1 MRRGGAVEAEE
12 AGEQDAQ
19 EGVGGEGVAL
29 FDGAVHGAHQAAGAG
44 VVGDRPVEGGG
55 AGRVP
60 GGVGDLA
67 DQGEGGVEG
76 GVRPAFGGA
85 RASGVGD
92 LRVDHDEGAGPGV
105 QGGAGQFDALHAVG
119 DGAEG
124 VALVAVA
131 GEGVADVSGRAAGR
145 GRAAAPSSSAGPIHG
160 RLPRLSWPSRP
171 ARSSVSSCR
180 SMSPWCAARIGC
192 DLRVHGVD
200 RWLVGG
206 GVHDGSHGHASA
218 LDTFSP
224 ATRNWFAGAFPA
236 PTAAQE
242 GAWSAIGEGSDVLV
256 VAPTGSGK
264 TLAAFLSALDSLAS
278 APPPAESR
286 KRCRVLYVSPLKAL
300 AVDVERNLRSPLTG
314 IRQEA
319 VRLGLPEPE
328 VRVGIRSGDTPA
340 AERRSLATRPP
351 DILITTPESL
361 FLMLTSSA
369 REALAGVETVILD
382 EVHAVAGTKRG
393 AHLAL
398 SLERLDELLP
408 KPARRIG
415 LSATVRPV
423 DEVARFLSP
432 RRRVESVQ
440 PASGKEFDLSV
451 VVPVEDLGE
460 LGGSPVTD
468 EGAGER
474 PSIWPHVEE
483 RITDLIQSHRS
494 TIVFA
499 NSRRLAERL
508 CNRLNEIAY
517 ERATGETMPEDHSPP
532 S

>member
-1 MRRGGAVEAEE
+1 MVSDPRR
-12 AGEQDAQ
+12 
-19 EGVGGEGVAL
+19 
-29 FDGAVHGAHQAAGAG
+29 
-44 VVGDRPVEGGG
+44 
-55 AGRVP
+55 
-60 GGVGDLA
+60 
-67 DQGEGGVEG
+67 
-76 GVRPAFGGA
+76 
-85 RASGVGD
+85 
-92 LRVDHDEGAGPGV
+92 
-105 QGGAGQFDALHAVG
+105 
-119 DGAEG
+119 
-124 VALVAVA
+124 
-131 GEGVADVSGRAAGR
+131 
-145 GRAAAPSSSAGPIHG
+145 
-160 RLPRLSWPSRP
+160 
-171 ARSSVSSCR
+171 
-180 SMSPWCAARIGC
+180 
-192 DLRVHGVD
+192 
-200 RWLVGG
+200 
-206 GVHDGSHGHASA
+206 A
-218 LDTFSP
+218 LDGFSP
-224 ATRNWFAGAFPA
+224 ATRGWFTSAFSA
-236 PTAAQE
+236 PTAAQA
-242 GAWSAIGEGSDVLV
+242 GAWQAIGAGSDVLV

-264 TLAAFLSALDSLAS
+264 TLAAFLAALDQLAS
-278 APPPAESR
+278 TPPPADPK

-328 VRVGIRSGDTPA
+328 VKVGIRSGDTPP
-340 AERRSLATRPP
+340 AERRALATRPP

-361 FLMLTSSA
+361 FLMLTSA
-369 REALAGVETVILD
+369 TRDALAGVETVILD

-432 RRRVESVQ
+432 RRKTEIVQ
-440 PASGKEFDLSV
+440 PESGKEFDLSV

-460 LGGSPVTD
+460 LGGSPVSESS
-468 EGAGER
+468 EGAEK

-483 RITDLIQSHRS
+483 RITDLVQSHRS

-517 ERATGETMPEDHSPP
+517 ERATGEPLDEHHSPAELMGNSGAAQGAP
-532 S
+532 AVIADRKSVV